1 MRFALAIVFFISAL
15 FKLWSMEAFE
25 LALNAFFGV
34 DIIQSAIISRLAI
47 IAEITLSFFIALPFH
62 HRKAVLVS
70 ILYSLIILCASVF
83 KSNSLYYPFS
93 LFSAGKIPFLIG
105 KDVIMYALLAF
116 CGIAIWIRSVTSMEH
131 GYLSKTKRI
140 VIQIVLLLTAI
151 IAPIIYSAPDF
162 LLFETRSIHE
172 PRSFENDSLF
182 KQLKFSN
189 EQQIQASDEPYILI
203 AVTPSCPFC
212 QLLTSRIYF
221 LQQHG
226 HVTLP
231 VYFTLLSSDD
241 EDVALFW
248 EMNHTAPFPFTRF
261 DNMKDLISVVGG
273 SFPALYLMRGR
284 NYYCKMDFR
293 DLNLSRLSEF

>member
-25 LALNAFFGV
+25 LSLNAFFGV

-62 HRKAVLVS
+62 QRKAVLVS

-105 KDVIMYALLAF
+105 KDVIMYSVLAF
-116 CGIAIWIRSVTSMEH
+116 CGIAIWIRSVSNKEH
-131 GYLSKTKRI
+131 IHLGRAKRI

-182 KQLKFSN
+182 EQLKFSN
-189 EQQIQASDEPYILI
+189 GQQIQALNEPYILI

-293 DLNLSRLSEF
+293 DLNLSRLIEF